1 MKGRDKMKKKEQMDI
16 VFILDKSG
24 SMGGTESDTIGGYNS
39 YIDSFKDKDIKVT
52 TVLFNDHHEMITNRT
67 PIKDIKELTRN
78 EYRVGGC
85 TALLDALGNTI
96 NYMDNEK
103 SKKAMFIIT
112 TDGLEN
118 ASREY
123 TKEKIKSMIEK
134 HTNWEFIYI
143 GANIDSYNEGS
154 QIGIKRS
161 NISNYD
167 TSSKGICKMYKAASM
182 ASEEYLRSDSIG
194 TAWKEEL
201 EDYISN
207 NEKK

>member
-1 MKGRDKMKKKEQMDI
+1 MKKKEQMDI

>member
-1 MKGRDKMKKKEQMDI
+1 MKKKEQMDI

-39 YIDSFKDKDIKVT
+39 YIDSFKDKDVKVT

-67 PIKDIKELTRN
+67 PIKDIKKLTTN

-96 NYMDNEK
+96 NYMDGEK

-123 TKEKIKSMIEK
+123 TKEKIKKMIEK

-143 GANIDSYNEGS
+143 GANIDSYEEGS
-154 QIGIKRS
+154 QIGIERS

-167 TSSKGICKMYKAASM
+167 TSSKGIGKMYKAASM
-182 ASEEYLRSDSIG
+182 ASEEYLRNDSIG

-201 EDYISN
+201 ENYINN
-207 NEKK
+207 NEK

>member
-1 MKGRDKMKKKEQMDI
+1 MKKKEQMDI

-39 YIDSFKDKDIKVT
+39 YIDSFKDKDVKVT

-67 PIKDIKELTRN
+67 PIKEIKELTRN

>member
-1 MKGRDKMKKKEQMDI
+1 MKKKEQMDI

-39 YIDSFKDKDIKVT
+39 YIDSFKDKDVKVT

-67 PIKDIKELTRN
+67 PIKEIKELTRN

-96 NYMDNEK
+96 NYIDNEK

>member
-1 MKGRDKMKKKEQMDI
+1 MKKKEQMDI

-39 YIDSFKDKDIKVT
+39 YIDSFKDKDVKVT

-67 PIKDIKELTRN
+67 PIKEIKELTRN

-96 NYMDNEK
+96 NYMDSEK

>member
-1 MKGRDKMKKKEQMDI
+1 MKKKEQMDI

-39 YIDSFKDKDIKVT
+39 YIDSFKDKDVKVT
-52 TVLFNDHHEMITNRT
+52 TVLFNDHHEMIINRT
-67 PIKDIKELTRN
+67 PIKEIKELTRN

>member
-1 MKGRDKMKKKEQMDI
+1 MKKKEQMDI

-96 NYMDNEK
+96 NYMDSEK

>member
-1 MKGRDKMKKKEQMDI
+1 MKNKEKLLDV
-16 VFILDKSG
+16 VFVLDKSG
-24 SMGGTESDTIGGYNS
+24 SMAGSEEHTIS
-39 YIDSFKDKDIKVT
+39 SFNEYLEKEKTNKFNTNIT

-67 PIKDIKELTRN
+67 PIKDIKKLTTN

-96 NYMDNEK
+96 NYMDSEK

-123 TKEKIKSMIEK
+123 TKDKIKKMIEK

-143 GANIDSYNEGS
+143 GANIDSYDEGS
-154 QIGIKRS
+154 QIGIKKS

-167 TSSKGICKMYKAASM
+167 TSSRGISKMYKAACL
-182 ASEEYLRSDSIG
+182 ASEDYLANDSIG
-194 TAWKEEL
+194 TAWKAEL
-201 EDYISN
+201 ENYINN
-207 NEKK
+207 NEK